1 MAGINMAQLTATGS
15 QQASS
20 AGKTSA
26 STSSRESSRTD
37 FASMI
42 QNKVKENTQEKPD
55 SDTSVKNQENAADK
69 PDQTSSRADKTDK
82 TDKADSTK
90 PVKQDP
96 AGKAD
101 QTEEK
106 AVAENLAQLQTVLS
120 QMMVQNLGETGD
132 LADQL
137 TASAEALEAVAQ
149 GKVLEQVQEAVA
161 GEPDK
166 DTTQMAAAREAQKEI
181 AGSLKNFEAVAATP
195 MAAAQTAK
203 NQETQEDQ
211 KPLQSEELL
220 TARTQELPA
229 GEQIPGMATAENAG
243 ESRRQETSQRD
254 SSQEETLSVQDLMAS
269 TMTRGTS
276 RGETFAVLETP
287 GEHTVTVPTTPET
300 FPQDV
305 GNKLAASLP
314 RTDGTLTIELEPASL
329 GKMTIRVVYEAGKAA
344 VSIVSENPR
353 TLELLSQNASEIARI
368 LEEKTG
374 QVTEVYT
381 PDARQFLEDGQA
393 GQQGQHHRQE
403 EPEKK
408 KQDQT
413 ESFTQMLRLGLV

>member
-15 QQASS
+15 AQASS

-42 QNKVKENTQEKPD
+42 QDKVKETPQEKPD
-55 SDTSVKNQENAADK
+55 SDKSVKNQESTAGK
-69 PDQTSSRADKTDK
+69 TDQTGKRTDGTDK

-90 PVKQDP
+90 PAKQDP

-132 LADQL
+132 LTDQL

-166 DTTQMAAAREAQKEI
+166 ETTQMAAAREAQKEI

-195 MAAAQTAK
+195 MAAAQTA
-203 NQETQEDQ
+203 EDKEAQ
-211 KPLQSEELL
+211 KPVHTEE
-220 TARTQELPA
+220 TPDARIQELPV
-229 GEQIPGMATAENAG
+229 EETIPGMAAPETAG
-243 ESRRQETSQRD
+243 DSRRQETRQSD
-254 SSQEETLSVQDLMAS
+254 SQEGTLSVQDLMAS

-408 KQDQT
+408 KHDQT

>member
-1 MAGINMAQLTATGS
+1 MAGINMAQLTATGCA
-15 QQASS
+15 QASS
-20 AGKTSA
+20 AGKTSV

-42 QNKVKENTQEKPD
+42 QDKVKEPPQEKPD
-55 SDTSVKNQENAADK
+55 SDKPVKNQEDAAG
-69 PDQTSSRADKTDK
+69 KTDRTDG

-90 PVKQDP
+90 PAKQDP

-106 AVAENLAQLQTVLS
+106 AVAENLAQLQALLS
-120 QMMVQNLGETGD
+120 QMTVQNLGETGD

-161 GEPDK
+161 GEPDGN
-166 DTTQMAAAREAQKEI
+166 TTQMTEAQEAQKEI

-195 MAAAQTAK
+195 MAAAQTA
-203 NQETQEDQ
+203 EDKEAQ
-211 KPLQSEELL
+211 KPVHTEE
-220 TARTQELPA
+220 TPDARTQELPV
-229 GEQIPGMATAENAG
+229 EEKIPGMAAAENAG
-243 ESRRQETSQRD
+243 DSRRQETRQSD
-254 SSQEETLSVQDLMAS
+254 SQEETMSVQDLMAS
-269 TMTRGTS
+269 TMTRGAT
-276 RGETFAVLETP
+276 RGETFAALETP
-287 GEHTVTVPTTPET
+287 GERTVTVPTTPET

-305 GNKLAASLP
+305 GNKLAVSLP

-408 KQDQT
+408 KHDQT